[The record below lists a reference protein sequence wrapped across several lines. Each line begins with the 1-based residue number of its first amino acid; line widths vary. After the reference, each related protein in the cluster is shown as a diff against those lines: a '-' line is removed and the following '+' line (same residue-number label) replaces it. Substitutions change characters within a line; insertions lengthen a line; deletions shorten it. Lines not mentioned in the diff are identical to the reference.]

1 MTIVPTAFAAIA
13 AVLTVS
19 ISPSVVAFA
28 RPFPLRVIAATAG
41 NSAIINRGGG
51 GSDASSSY
59 SSTLGSCTSSALLN
73 AVSTGGTVVNE
84 NNIIITVPTS
94 PIEGM
99 RPGTSGLRKKVEIW
113 MGKHYIENFIQCLI
127 DTAMASN
134 GGQMLDT

>member
-1 MTIVPTAFAAIA
+1 MNAVAAIA

-28 RPFPLRVIAATAG
+28 RPLSSRVS
-41 NSAIINRGGG
+41 SASANLVNINRGGG
-51 GSDASSSY
+51 SDSSSSSY
-59 SSTLGSCTSSALLN
+59 FSSSTSSSLHT
-73 AVSTGGTVVNE
+73 VSTGTVVNE
-84 NNIIITVPTS
+84 NSVIITVPTS

>member
-1 MTIVPTAFAAIA
+1 MTIVRRTAVAAIA

-28 RPFPLRVIAATAG
+28 RPLSSRIS
-41 NSAIINRGGG
+41 SASVNLVNINRGGG
-51 GSDASSSY
+51 SDSSSSSSSSY
-59 SSTLGSCTSSALLN
+59 FSSSTSSALHT
-73 AVSTGGTVVNE
+73 VSTGTVVNE
-84 NNIIITVPTS
+84 NSVIITVPTS

-113 MGKHYIENFIQCLI
+113 MGKHYVENFIQCLVE
-127 DTAMASN
+127 TAMASN

>member
-1 MTIVPTAFAAIA
+1 MTIVRRTAVAAIA

-28 RPFPLRVIAATAG
+28 RPLSSRIS
-41 NSAIINRGGG
+41 SASVNLVNINRGGG
-51 GSDASSSY
+51 SDSSSSSSY
-59 SSTLGSCTSSALLN
+59 FSSSTSSALHT
-73 AVSTGGTVVNE
+73 VSTGTVVNE
-84 NNIIITVPTS
+84 NSVIITVPTS

-113 MGKHYIENFIQCLI
+113 MGKHYVENFIQCLVE
-127 DTAMASN
+127 TAMASN

>member
-1 MTIVPTAFAAIA
+1 MNAVAAIA

-28 RPFPLRVIAATAG
+28 RPLSSRVS
-41 NSAIINRGGG
+41 SASANLVNINRGGG
-51 GSDASSSY
+51 SDSSSSSSY
-59 SSTLGSCTSSALLN
+59 FSSSTSSALHT
-73 AVSTGGTVVNE
+73 VSTGTVVNE
-84 NNIIITVPTS
+84 NSVIITVPTS

-113 MGKHYIENFIQCLI
+113 MGKLYVENFIQCLVE
-127 DTAMASN
+127 TAMASN